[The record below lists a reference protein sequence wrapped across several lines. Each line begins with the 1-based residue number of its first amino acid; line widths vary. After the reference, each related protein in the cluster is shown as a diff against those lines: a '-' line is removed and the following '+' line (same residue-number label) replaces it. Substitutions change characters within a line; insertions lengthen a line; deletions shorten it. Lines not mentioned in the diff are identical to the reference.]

1 MKCFSSLDGIEKET
15 IVIMLRPTCQ
25 AICNNKKPCNN
36 YAKKGSDFC
45 GVHKHCVKIV
55 KVENYDL
62 ERENEKLKQEKKELE
77 DEVYT
82 LLAEVVFE
90 KIINRESLK
99 EVLLKYL
106 DECDIRDSSSYA
118 IQWAFEESEYDSA
131 DDESEEDEDY
141 KCYI

>member
-1 MKCFSSLDGIEKET
+1 
-15 IVIMLRPTCQ
+15 MLRPTCQ
-25 AICNNKKPCNN
+25 AIRNNKKPCNN

-55 KVENYDL
+55 KVENDDL
-62 ERENEKLKQEKKELE
+62 ERENEKLKQEKKELQ

-90 KIINRESLK
+90 KSINRESVK

-106 DECDIRDSSSYA
+106 DESDIRDSHSYA

-131 DDESEEDEDY
+131 DDESEEDED
-141 KCYI
+141 